1 MKKMTEDVVNE
12 ICKVCMEVLDNADMF
27 GIFKNRVFKIDIED
41 SDFYQYE
48 ETVLIR
54 DLDFSIEAESFL
66 SDIDYFGD
74 IMTEN
79 MIGFVFSVENDT
91 IRMYLCTDF
100 QPELSFTFKKTFDDD
115 LFD

>member
-1 MKKMTEDVVNE
+1 MTTEDIVNE
-12 ICKVCMEVLDNADMF
+12 ICKVCTAALGNTDMF
-27 GIFKNRVFKIDIED
+27 GIFKNRVFKIDNED
-41 SDFYQYE
+41 SDFYPYE
-48 ETVLIR
+48 ETVLIK

-74 IMTEN
+74 IMLEDN
-79 MIGFVFSVENDT
+79 VLGFVFSVENDT
-91 IRMYLCTDF
+91 IKMYLCTDY